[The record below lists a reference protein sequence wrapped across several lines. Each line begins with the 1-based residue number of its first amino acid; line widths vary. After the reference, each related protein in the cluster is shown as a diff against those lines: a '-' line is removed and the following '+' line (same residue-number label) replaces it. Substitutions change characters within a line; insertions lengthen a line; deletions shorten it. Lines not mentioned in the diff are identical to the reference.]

1 MLSRVNSACVIGVD
15 ACHIEVEVDVTGG
28 LPGFLVVGLPDTAI
42 RESRD
47 RIRSA
52 IRNSGFHFPDG
63 KITVNLSPA
72 GIRKEGAGFDLPIA
86 IGILAATGVL
96 DHKDVQDVVFCGE
109 LSLNGK
115 LKFFKGALPITI
127 SMKEMFG
134 DFVLPVANVAE
145 AVNVDGVNVYGAP
158 SLMRVVEH
166 MKKIK
171 LLERARREDMPR
183 KIKSR
188 GNILD
193 MNDVKGQEH
202 VKRGMEVAAAG
213 GHNILFL
220 GPPGAG
226 KSMLAK
232 RFPTILPELSEE
244 ESLETTKIYS
254 IAGQLKESGLISE
267 RPVRSPHH
275 TVSYAA
281 MAGGGSWPLPGEISL
296 AHNGVLFLDE
306 FPEFRRDVIE
316 TLRQPLESGEI
327 TITRVQRSL
336 RYSARFILIAAMNP
350 CPCGYFTDPHK
361 MCRCSPHQIQRYLSK
376 ISGPLLD
383 RIDIH
388 LEVPRLEYKQLSEKR
403 SGEFSRVIKERV
415 EKCRRVQH
423 ERFGSGKN
431 VSSCNSQM
439 SSKEAEI
446 YCVLTGEA
454 KELLKTA
461 ILELGISARAYDK
474 ILKVSRTIADMEG
487 CVEIESHHLSEA
499 VGYRCLDR
507 NLWGGG

>member
-1 MLSRVNSACVIGVD
+1 MLSRVNSACVIGME

-28 LPGFLVVGLPDTAI
+28 LPGFLVVGLPDAAI

-52 IRNSGFHFPDG
+52 IRNSGFIFPAG
-63 KITVNLSPA
+63 KIIVNLSPA
-72 GIRKEGAGFDLPIA
+72 DIKKEGAGLDLPIA
-86 IGILAATGVL
+86 VGILAATGIL
-96 DHKDVQDVVFCGE
+96 KQEDIQGIVFCGE

-115 LKFFKGALPITI
+115 LNFFRGALPITI
-127 SMKEMFG
+127 SMKELFRN
-134 DFVLPVANVAE
+134 FVMPVANTAE
-145 AVNVDGVNVYGAP
+145 AVSVEGVTVYGAP
-158 SLMRVVEH
+158 SLGKVVEH
-166 MKKIK
+166 LKNIK
-171 LLERARREDMPR
+171 LLVPACREISESR
-183 KIKSR
+183 KKHSR
-188 GNILD
+188 EILD
-193 MNDVKGQEH
+193 LNDVKGQEH

-220 GPPGAG
+220 GPPGSG

-232 RFPTILPELSEE
+232 RFPTILPELSAEE
-244 ESLETTKIYS
+244 ALETTKIYS
-254 IAGQLKESGLISE
+254 IAGQLKGAGLISS

-281 MAGGGSWPLPGEISL
+281 MAGGGSWPRPGEISL

-327 TITRVQRSL
+327 TITRVRRSL
-336 RYSARFILIAAMNP
+336 RYAARFILIAAMNP

-361 MCRCSPHQIQRYLSK
+361 MCRCSPNQIQRYLSK
-376 ISGPLLD
+376 ISGPILD

-403 SGEFSRVIKERV
+403 SGEFSSVIKERV
-415 EKCRRVQH
+415 ERCRRLQE
-423 ERFGSGKN
+423 ERFEPLKN
-431 VSSCNSQM
+431 RPACNAQM
-439 SSKEAEI
+439 SSKETET
-446 YCVLTGEA
+446 YCVLSKEA

-474 ILKVSRTIADMEG
+474 ILKISRTIADMEN
-487 CVEIESHHLSEA
+487 CVTIESHHLSEA

-507 NLWGGG
+507 NLWL

>member
-1 MLSRVNSACVIGVD
+1 MLSKVNSACVIGME

-28 LPGFLVVGLPDTAI
+28 LPGFLVVGLPDTSI

-52 IRNSGFHFPDG
+52 IRNSGFGFPEG

-72 GIRKEGAGFDLPIA
+72 DIRKEGAGFDLPIA

-96 DHKDVQDVVFCGE
+96 DQKDIDGIIFCGE
-109 LSLNGK
+109 LALNGK
-115 LKFFKGALPITI
+115 LKFFRGALPIAI
-127 SMKEMFG
+127 SMKKIFENFM
-134 DFVLPVANVAE
+134 LPQANAPE
-145 AVNVDGVNVYGAP
+145 AVNVEGVTVFGAT
-158 SLMRVVEH
+158 SLLSVVEH
-166 MKKIK
+166 LKNIKPLEKVSFHDSGKKK
-171 LLERARREDMPR
+171 AKTRD
-183 KIKSR
+183 
-188 GNILD
+188 ILD
-193 MNDVKGQEH
+193 LNDVKGQEH
-202 VKRGMEVAAAG
+202 VKRGLEVAASG
-213 GHNILFL
+213 GHNILLL
-220 GPPGAG
+220 GPPGSG

-232 RFPTILPELSEE
+232 RFPTILPELSDE

-254 IAGQLKESGLISE
+254 IAGQLKEAGLITE

-275 TVSYAA
+275 TISYAA
-281 MAGGGSWPLPGEISL
+281 MAGGGKWPLPGEISL

-306 FPEFRRDVIE
+306 FPEFKRDVIE
-316 TLRQPLESGEI
+316 TLRQPMESGEI

-336 RYSARFILIAAMNP
+336 KFSARFILIAAMNP

-361 MCRCSPHQIQRYLSK
+361 MCRCSPGQIQRYLSK

-403 SGEFSRVIKERV
+403 NGEFSASIKERV
-415 EKCRRVQH
+415 KKCRNIQELRCDKSKK
-423 ERFGSGKN
+423 RFTYN
-431 VSSCNSQM
+431 AQM
-439 SSKEAEI
+439 TSKDAETLCSLSPEAM
-446 YCVLTGEA
+446 
-454 KELLKTA
+454 ELLKTA

-474 ILKVSRTIADMEG
+474 ILKISRTIADMEG
-487 CVEIESHHLSEA
+487 CEIIESHHLSEA

-507 NLWGGG
+507 NLWV

>member
-1 MLSRVNSACVIGVD
+1 MLSRVNSACVIGME

-52 IRNSGFHFPDG
+52 IRNSGFGFPDG

-72 GIRKEGAGFDLPIA
+72 DIRKEGAGFDLPIA

-96 DHKDVQDVVFCGE
+96 KQEDMQDMVFCGE

-115 LKFFKGALPITI
+115 LKFFRGALPIVI
-127 SMKEMFG
+127 SMKDKFKKFMM
-134 DFVLPVANVAE
+134 PVPNIAE
-145 AVNVDGVNVYGAP
+145 AVNVEGVLVYGAL
-158 SLMRVVEH
+158 SLICAVNHIKNTKPIAAGCSE
-166 MKKIK
+166 KINAGR
-171 LLERARREDMPR
+171 ERARY
-183 KIKSR
+183 IF
-188 GNILD
+188 D

-202 VKRGMEVAAAG
+202 VKRGMEVAASG

-220 GPPGAG
+220 GPPGSG

-232 RFPTILPELSEE
+232 RFPTILPELTDEE
-244 ESLETTKIYS
+244 ALETTKIYS
-254 IAGQLKESGLISE
+254 IAGQLKEKGIVSS

-361 MCRCSPHQIQRYLSK
+361 MCRCSPNQIQRYLSK

-403 SGEFSRVIKERV
+403 SGELSDVIKERV
-415 EKCRRVQH
+415 EKCRAAQNK
-423 ERFGSGKN
+423 RFGN
-431 VSSCNSQM
+431 DVRLPACNAQM
-439 SSKEAEI
+439 SSKEVEI
-446 YCVLTGEA
+446 YCTLSGDA

-474 ILKVSRTIADMEG
+474 ILKISRTIADMDE
-487 CVEIESHHLSEA
+487 CETIESHHLSEA

-507 NLWGGG
+507 NLWT